1 MIRTSMEALSKKRAS
16 LDGKQKGFTL
26 IELLVVVLIIGILAA
41 VAIPI
46 FLGQQD
52 TAKDSSVAAAVTNA
66 KIAVVAELVKGTDVS
81 AVAASFPAGLTSYT
95 PSENIGITMT
105 VSGTAPNQH
114 FLITGK
120 WGTSTTAT
128 PPVFT
133 ADPTNPHT
141 HTISDTGAAKKTP

>member
-16 LDGKQKGFTL
+16 LEGKQKGFTL

-66 KIAVVAELVKGTDVS
+66 KTSVVAELVKGTELS
-81 AVAASFPAGLTSYT
+81 AIKTALDAGTLTSYT
-95 PSENIGITMT
+95 PSENIGVSMAI
-105 VSGTAPNQH
+105 SGTAPDLH
-114 FLITGK
+114 FVITGK
-120 WGTSTTAT
+120 WGTSTAAG
-128 PPVFT
+128 VFT
-133 ADPTNPHT
+133 ADTKPHT
-141 HTISDTGAAKKTP
+141 HTISDTGAAKKLP

>member
-52 TAKDSSVAAAVTNA
+52 TAKDSAVEAAVTNA
-66 KIAVVAELVKGTDVS
+66 KTAVVAQLVTGTS
-81 AVAASFPAGLTSYT
+81 LATISGPTFPATLTSYT
-95 PSENIGITMT
+95 PSADIR
-105 VSGTAPNQH
+105 VSIVAT
-114 FLITGK
+114 
-120 WGTSTTAT
+120 GTS
-128 PPVFT
+128 FT
-133 ADPTNPHT
+133 ISGWWNDPAAAAPLGTNHGY
-141 HTISDTGAAKKTP
+141 TISDTGAAIKIP